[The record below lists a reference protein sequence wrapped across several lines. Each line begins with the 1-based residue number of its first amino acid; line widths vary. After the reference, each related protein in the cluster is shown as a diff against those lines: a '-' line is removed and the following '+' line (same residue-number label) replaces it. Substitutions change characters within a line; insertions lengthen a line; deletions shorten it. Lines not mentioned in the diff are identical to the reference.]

1 MKSKRVPIGKL
12 GTLSQGVTLTRYTSD
27 GGQERRVLQVTNLT
41 GIHVEPKDGDRFE
54 KFDDVRI
61 ADFLARTGQILIAL
75 RTSSLKASVV
85 PDGLNDAVISNN
97 LTVLDVDRAI
107 AHPYFVAGL
116 LRSELMQRVVAP
128 MFTGSVIQNIPLA
141 KFKTLEIVLP
151 DLTEQDAIAEAIAA
165 QDVYR
170 VQTHRVTEL
179 MSERIEAALRP
190 FVISRKS

>member
-1 MKSKRVPIGKL
+1 
-12 GTLSQGVTLTRYTSD
+12 
-27 GGQERRVLQVTNLT
+27 
-41 GIHVEPKDGDRFE
+41 
-54 KFDDVRI
+54 
-61 ADFLARTGQILIAL
+61 
-75 RTSSLKASVV
+75 
-85 PDGLNDAVISNN
+85 
-97 LTVLDVDRAI
+97 
-107 AHPYFVAGL
+107 
-116 LRSELMQRVVAP
+116 